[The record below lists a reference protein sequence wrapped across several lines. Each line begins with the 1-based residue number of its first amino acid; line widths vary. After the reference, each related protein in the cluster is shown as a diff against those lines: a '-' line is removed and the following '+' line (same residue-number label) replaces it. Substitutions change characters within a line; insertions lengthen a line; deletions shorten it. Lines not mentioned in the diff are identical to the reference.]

1 MCEPYRSKF
10 FIMPLPLKKPKKEY
24 KLLESALRSAFDPQ
38 LFEVST
44 DFLFA
49 KSIKRKFEA
58 DFYIHF
64 PYNGSKLA
72 IEVEGGI
79 YSFSRGDGKGKR
91 AGAHGTPAG
100 ILRDM
105 EKANIYAALGIKLL
119 RVTPAQ
125 ADEKPDIIASLAH
138 SILCENPNMTMLKAL
153 SNTKRPIK
161 QTTKKL
167 KF

>member
-24 KLLESALRSAFDPQ
+24 KLLESELRRVFDPMT
-38 LFEVST
+38 FEASKN
-44 DFLFA
+44 FLFA
-49 KSIKRKFEA
+49 KSINRKFEA

-119 RVTPAQ
+119 RVTPQQ
-125 ADEKPDIIASLAH
+125 AENMPDIIAKLAF
-138 SILCENPNMTMLKAL
+138 SIIVEKPDMTMLKAL
-153 SNTKRPIK
+153 SNTKRTPK
-161 QTTKKL
+161 QSTKKL